1 MKLILE
7 SWRTYTDNIEE
18 SMADLKA
25 IKAKYKDNPLLSKAV
40 DALEDRDPS
49 GNHKYIAWMM
59 KQIKKSYDENHL
71 GDPDLID
78 PEPAYRLLARK
89 VLSVGDAI
97 YSFHDL
103 SKKARAWKDSD
114 GKPRSKDINSWES
127 LEALAADIQS
137 AKAEAMKIK
146 REKELKKQM
155 SAQAKEESDVVYDD
169 EQFMVI
175 RPLSTHASCYYG
187 VGTQWCIS
195 AKDTQNYFDSY
206 TKEGKAFYFVIDKT
220 RKPYDPSAD
229 DNDPLKKVAWVG
241 ERSGFEDHYDAEDDN
256 ISYQTAREQMEETTT
271 TEKVRRIEGQ
281 MDDHLAH
288 NPPDLGWEE
297 KIDEIVDDIN
307 GRMDSTTLYAEL
319 GDEDSIYSHAVARFL
334 VNGNFGTEEFTRKEH
349 AVAEVVMDVL
359 RDSPNLYIDIN
370 TEGDNVSYGWKKDER
385 TMKIAVDISPEQG
398 IYSIEEFEEFANN
411 VQSELDNSNE
421 EIAEEIRQKFIED
434 GITPPSFIDK
444 VEEQIDEEEGVYL
457 WDNVDVT
464 YVGRDLDYD
473 IDIAKGS
480 KDASKVRNR
489 FMNREIIKSINS
501 EAVQVQ
507 IQKLK
512 QLELPGFEGAA
523 EKKMYAI
530 PYNVEVLVTSTKGG
544 AKLTI
549 RNTNT
554 NQTDADAK
562 ATYEVMKLVDQMPEK
577 FIKEIGPIIF
587 GTKVDENK
595 KKQIKIIIERK
606 K

>member
-7 SWRTYTDNIEE
+7 SWRAYTDNIEE

-71 GDPDLID
+71 GDPDLIY
-78 PEPAYRLLARK
+78 PEAAYRLLDRK
-89 VLSVGDAI
+89 VLTIGDAI
-97 YSFHDL
+97 YSFHDY
-103 SKKARAWKDSD
+103 SKKSGIWKGDD
-114 GKPRSKDINSWES
+114 GKPLSKDINSWEDIES
-127 LEALAADIQS
+127 LASDIRDAYKRLDKQR
-137 AKAEAMKIK
+137 

-175 RPLSTHASCYYG
+175 RPLSAHASCYYG
-187 VGTQWCIS
+187 MGTKWCIS
-195 AKDTQNYFDSY
+195 ATDSRNYFDSY
-206 TKEGKAFYFVIDKT
+206 TKEGKVFYFVMDKT
-220 RKPYDPSAD
+220 RSNDDPF
-229 DNDPLKKVAWVG
+229 KKVAWVG

-256 ISYQTAREQMEETTT
+256 ISYQTARGQMLETSTDEETYKI
-271 TEKVRRIEGQ
+271 EKT
-281 MDDHLAH
+281 MDQHLAD

-334 VNGNFGTEEFTRKEH
+334 VNGNFDTEEFTRKEH
-349 AVAEVVMDVL
+349 AVAGVVMDVL

-370 TEGDNVSYGWKKDER
+370 TEGDNVSYGWKNDER

-411 VQSELDNSNE
+411 IQSELDNSNE

-444 VEEQIDEEEGVYL
+444 VEEQIDGEEGVYL

-464 YVGRDLDYD
+464 YVGGDLDYD
-473 IDIAKGS
+473 IDIAKGPGEVP
-480 KDASKVRNR
+480 KVRNR
-489 FMNREIIKSINS
+489 LMNREIVNSINS
-501 EAVQVQ
+501 KAAQVQ
-507 IQKLK
+507 KQKLK

-530 PYNVEVLVTSTKGG
+530 PDSVPDNVGVLVISTKGG

>member
-7 SWRTYTDNIEE
+7 SWRAYTDNIEE

-78 PEPAYRLLARK
+78 PEPAYRLLSRK

-97 YSFHDL
+97 YSFHDY
-103 SKKARAWKDSD
+103 SKKSGIWKGDD
-114 GKPRSKDINSWES
+114 GKPLSKDINSWEDVES
-127 LEALAADIQS
+127 LASDIRD
-137 AKAEAMKIK
+137 AYK
-146 REKELKKQM
+146 RLDKQRQEKELKKRM

-175 RPLSTHASCYYG
+175 RPLSSHASCYYG
-187 VGTQWCIS
+187 MGTRWCIS
-195 AKDTQNYFDSY
+195 ATDSRNYFDSY
-206 TKEGKAFYFVIDKT
+206 TKEGKVFYFVMDKT
-220 RKPYDPSAD
+220 RSNDDPF
-229 DNDPLKKVAWVG
+229 KKVAWVG

-256 ISYQTAREQMEETTT
+256 ISYQTARGQMLETSTDEETYKI
-271 TEKVRRIEGQ
+271 EKT
-281 MDDHLAH
+281 MDQHLAD

-307 GRMDSTTLYAEL
+307 ERMDSTTLYAEL
-319 GDEDSIYSHAVARFL
+319 GDEDSIYSHAVTRFL
-334 VNGNFGTEEFTRKEH
+334 VNGNFDTEEFTRKEH
-349 AVAEVVMDVL
+349 AVAGAVMGVL
-359 RDSPNLYIDIN
+359 RDSPNLYMDID
-370 TEGDNVSYGWKKDER
+370 TEGDNVSYGWKNDER

-411 VQSELDNSNE
+411 VRSELDNSNE

-444 VEEQIDEEEGVYL
+444 VEEQIGEEEGVYL
-457 WDNVDVT
+457 WDNVDVV
-464 YVGRDLDYD
+464 YDARELDYD
-473 IDIAKGS
+473 IDIADPKG
-480 KDASKVRNR
+480 ASFSIHKARNR
-489 FMNREIIKSINS
+489 LMNREIVNSINS
-501 EAVQVQ
+501 KAAQVQ
-507 IQKLK
+507 KQKLK

-523 EKKMYAI
+523 EKKMYSL
-530 PYNVEVLVTSTKGG
+530 PDNVEVLVTSIKGG

-587 GTKVDENK
+587 GTKVDESK
-595 KKQIKIIIERK
+595 KKFTKLVLERK
-606 K
+606 KR

>member
-1 MKLILE
+1 
-7 SWRTYTDNIEE
+7 
-18 SMADLKA
+18 
-25 IKAKYKDNPLLSKAV
+25 
-40 DALEDRDPS
+40 
-49 GNHKYIAWMM
+49 
-59 KQIKKSYDENHL
+59 
-71 GDPDLID
+71 
-78 PEPAYRLLARK
+78 
-89 VLSVGDAI
+89 
-97 YSFHDL
+97 
-103 SKKARAWKDSD
+103 
-114 GKPRSKDINSWES
+114 
-127 LEALAADIQS
+127 
-137 AKAEAMKIK
+137 
-146 REKELKKQM
+146 
-155 SAQAKEESDVVYDD
+155 
-169 EQFMVI
+169 
-175 RPLSTHASCYYG
+175 
-187 VGTQWCIS
+187 
-195 AKDTQNYFDSY
+195 
-206 TKEGKAFYFVIDKT
+206 
-220 RKPYDPSAD
+220 
-229 DNDPLKKVAWVG
+229 
-241 ERSGFEDHYDAEDDN
+241 
-256 ISYQTAREQMEETTT
+256 
-271 TEKVRRIEGQ
+271 
-281 MDDHLAH
+281 MDQHLAD

-334 VNGNFGTEEFTRKEH
+334 VNGNFDTEEFTRKEH
-349 AVAEVVMDVL
+349 AVAGVVMDVL

-370 TEGDNVSYGWKKDER
+370 TEGDNVSYGWKNDER

-411 VQSELDNSNE
+411 IQSELDNSNE

-444 VEEQIDEEEGVYL
+444 VEEQIDGEEGVYL

-464 YVGRDLDYD
+464 YVGGDLDYD
-473 IDIAKGS
+473 IDIAKGPGEVP
-480 KDASKVRNR
+480 KVRNR
-489 FMNREIIKSINS
+489 LMNREIVNSINS
-501 EAVQVQ
+501 KAAQVQ
-507 IQKLK
+507 KQKLK

-530 PYNVEVLVTSTKGG
+530 PDSVPDNVGVLVISTKGG